1 MVEEVKSGFQVK
13 IMNNYNPNRLQF
25 VLNIFMD
32 IPLFV
37 FIKFHTMACLIL
49 TMGHAN
55 CADPLAAHGLSHLPK
70 PNFAASLREKRPS
83 KVRYFFSLALCSGY
97 VCKK

>member
-1 MVEEVKSGFQVK
+1 VDEEVKSGFQVK
-13 IMNNYNPNRLQF
+13 IMNNYIPNHLQF

-32 IPLFV
+32 IPKFV

-55 CADPLAAHGLSHLPK
+55 CADHLAAHGLSHLPK
-70 PNFAASLREKRPS
+70 PEFSIFQREKRPS
-83 KVRYFFSLALCSGY
+83 KVSYFFSLALCSGY
-97 VCKK
+97 L